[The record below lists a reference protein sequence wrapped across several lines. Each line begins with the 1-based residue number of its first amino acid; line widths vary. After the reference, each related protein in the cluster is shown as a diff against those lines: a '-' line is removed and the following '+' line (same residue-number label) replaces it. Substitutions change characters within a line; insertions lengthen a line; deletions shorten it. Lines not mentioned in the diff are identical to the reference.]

1 MWDRM
6 SERPS
11 TTETTG
17 ADRRSTGR
25 INWSVPVR
33 IAGKN
38 AAGHDFA
45 ETAQAEILSRE
56 GGLVVCAVTLS
67 AGEPVVLERPGKR
80 AEARVVGLC
89 GMRDG
94 KYAYGVQFTNTSGT
108 DFWGVEF
115 PAQAA
120 QAGVG
125 RTVLQCS
132 QCSSQVTVDLS
143 EIELMIFESTQA
155 LSHGCS
161 RCLRET
167 LWHAPLVLSEPGLV
181 TGSAAYDLAP
191 PPAAPKRT
199 QNQRRYPRL
208 AVRNTKAC
216 LKRAGAKD
224 DVVEVLD
231 LSRGGIRFRSFVDYQ
246 IDARFEVA
254 VPYTEGGANIFTQA
268 RLVRVQYRPTTR
280 TQGEFALEYLKP
292 L

>member
-1 MWDRM
+1 MN
-6 SERPS
+6 ERTD
-11 TTETTG
+11 TTEATG

-25 INWSVPVR
+25 ITWSVPVR
-33 IAGKN
+33 ISGKN
-38 AAGHDFA
+38 AGGHDFA
-45 ETAQAEILSRE
+45 ETAHAEILSRE
-56 GGLVVCAVTLS
+56 GGLIVCAATLS
-67 AGEPVVLERPGKR
+67 SGEPVVVERPGKR

-108 DFWGVEF
+108 AFWGVEF
-115 PAQAA
+115 PAQA

-191 PPAAPKRT
+191 PAPAPKRT

-216 LKRAGAKD
+216 LKRPGFKD

-246 IDARFEVA
+246 MDTRFEVA

-268 RLVRVQYRPTTR
+268 RLVRVQFRPTTK

-292 L
+292 M

>member
-1 MWDRM
+1 MN
-6 SERPS
+6 ERPG
-11 TTETTG
+11 TTG
-17 ADRRSTGR
+17 TAGSDRRSTSR
-25 INWSVPVR
+25 ITWSVPVR
-33 IAGKN
+33 IAGKD
-38 AAGHDFA
+38 AAGRDFS
-45 ETAQAEILSRE
+45 ETAHAEILSRE
-56 GGLVVCAVTLS
+56 GGLIVCAASLS
-67 AGEPVVLERPGKR
+67 SGEPVVLERPGKR

-89 GMRDG
+89 GMRDRQ
-94 KYAYGVQFTNTSGT
+94 YAYGVQFTNTSGSA
-108 DFWGVEF
+108 FWQVEF
-115 PAQAA
+115 PAQSA

-167 LWHAPLVLSEPGLV
+167 LWHAPLTLSEPGLV

-191 PPAAPKRT
+191 PPPAPKRT

-216 LKRAGAKD
+216 LKRAGFPE

-246 IDARFEVA
+246 VDTRFEVA

-268 RLVRVQYRPTTR
+268 RLVRVQYRPTTK
-280 TQGEFALEYLKP
+280 TQGEFALEYLTP